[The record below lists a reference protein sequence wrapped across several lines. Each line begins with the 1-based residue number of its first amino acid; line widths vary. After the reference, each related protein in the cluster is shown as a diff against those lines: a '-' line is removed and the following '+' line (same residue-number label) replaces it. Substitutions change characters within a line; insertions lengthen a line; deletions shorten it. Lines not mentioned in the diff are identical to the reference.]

1 MTDTGFLVTLALA
14 LIVAAVGAAIAVRLG
29 QSAILGYV
37 AAGVLIGPYTS
48 GPSADPATVAAL
60 ADVGLV
66 FLLFA
71 VGLELSIRDLLRVR
85 RIALVGGALQVIAT
99 TAIGYLVAI
108 ALGFTPLE
116 ALFFGAFISQ
126 SSSTVIAKV
135 FGDRGELDT
144 AHSRIALGWSVLQ
157 DLSTVVFVVVLT
169 ALSQGGDLGS
179 DIVAATAKALVFLV
193 VLVPLGLFVLPWA
206 FERVALLRS
215 REVFVLCVVAVA
227 LGTAYASEQ
236 FGLSLALGAFLA
248 GLLIGESDISHQIA
262 GELGPLRDVF
272 AGVFF
277 VSIGMLMNPAFVI
290 ESAWLVA
297 VGIFLIVVGKGG
309 LAGVLSRV
317 LGAPGRTAVLAGVA
331 LAHCGEFSFLLAR
344 LGSEQGVV
352 GEQMFSLMLAGAG
365 ASIVFAPWLSRYAPT
380 AVRQVE
386 RRRGRSVVD
395 LPPVLPD
402 QSSGARRY
410 AVICGYGRV
419 GRLVGAALER
429 RGFPF
434 VVIEADPRICRDLRS
449 RGIPVVQGVAENE
462 RNLERT
468 EIERAQVVVITLP
481 DPIALRQVV
490 YHVRR
495 QHPRVPVIAR
505 ARSNADRDMLEREG
519 VGEIVVAETEV
530 ALEIARFT
538 LGRFGVSGQE
548 TAAIV
553 RGLRRRQG

>member
-48 GPSADPATVAAL
+48 GPSADPETVAAL

-71 VGLELSIRDLLRVR
+71 VGLELSVRDLLRVR
-85 RIALVGGALQVIAT
+85 RVALVGGALQVIAT
-99 TAIGYLVAI
+99 TAIGYVVAI
-108 ALGFTPLE
+108 AIGFTPIE

-179 DIVAATAKALVFLV
+179 DIVGATAKAIIFLV

-206 FERVALLRS
+206 FERVALLRN

-248 GLLIGESDISHQIA
+248 GLLIGESDISHHIA

-277 VSIGMLMNPAFVI
+277 VSIGMLVNPAFVI

-297 VGIFLIVVGKGG
+297 IAIFLIVVVKGG
-309 LAGVLSRV
+309 LAGVLSRA
-317 LGAPGRTAVLAGVA
+317 LGAPARTAVLAGVA

-344 LGSEQGVV
+344 LGAEQGAV
-352 GEQMFSLMLAGAG
+352 GGQMFSLMLAGAG
-365 ASIVFAPWLSRYAPT
+365 ASIVVAPWLSRYAPT
-380 AVRQVE
+380 SLRE
-386 RRRGRSVVD
+386 IDHRRRRVADTTPVV
-395 LPPVLPD
+395 PD
-402 QSSGARRY
+402 QSGGARRY

-419 GRLVGAALER
+419 GRLVGASLER

-434 VVIEADPRICRDLRS
+434 VVIEADPRICRDLRA
-449 RGIPVVQGVAENE
+449 RGVPVIQGLAENE

-468 EIERAQVVVITLP
+468 EIERAHVVVVTLP
-481 DPIALRQVV
+481 DPIAMRQVV
-490 YHVRR
+490 HYVRR
-495 QHPRVPVIAR
+495 EHPRVPVIAR
-505 ARSNADRDMLEREG
+505 ARGSADRDMLEHEG

-538 LGRFGVSGQE
+538 LGRFGISGQE